1 MRCTGRS
8 LMPYLY
14 NSSFDISSRVVFKDK
29 ATEIFQRRPSR
40 DPVSGMLFVPYY
52 PYHRCSKIKLIV
64 SVYTST

>member
-29 ATEIFQRRPSR
+29 ATEIFQRRLSRIPSLGCFLSLTI
-40 DPVSGMLFVPYY
+40 PIIAVQ
-52 PYHRCSKIKLIV
+52 KL
-64 SVYTST
+64 S